1 MKNVL
6 YTCLAIFLLTL
17 TACQDK
23 MMESFKANAP
33 VYMSYEAL
41 RSGVKQTS
49 PTELKNPGKIYFK
62 DNYIYIVED
71 LKGVHIMDISNAT
84 SPKNINFIEVL
95 GCMDIAI
102 SGNTLFADSYVDVVA
117 LDVSNVNNVKEVS
130 RLKDALPY
138 VVPPLAD
145 DKARMANVDKEK
157 GVVIDWEVKQV
168 KEEIE
173 IHRYPVYPET
183 WFSSDRADFLNS
195 SQGYSSSA
203 SSSSGFGIGG
213 SMARFGLYDKYLY
226 AVDKSSLNVINVSD
240 TKNMK
245 KESTTPVGWNVETL
259 FIYNKHLFIGSQT
272 GMYVMSVASPTAPAY
287 VSQYNHWQACDPV
300 YVSNGFAYVT
310 LRGGSACRNTAINR
324 LDILKMSEDYK
335 QLSLQK
341 SYDMTNPH
349 GLSIEGKTLFLC
361 DGSAGLKVFDLTNQ
375 LTTLTN
381 IATFPDIHAKDVIAL
396 ENYLFMIGDDG
407 FYLYNKSNLK
417 DIKLLGKIAVN
428 K

>member
-1 MKNVL
+1 MKNIL
-6 YTCLAIFLLTL
+6 YTCLTIFLLTL

-41 RSGVKQTS
+41 RSGVKQAS

-62 DNYIYIVED
+62 DDYIYIVED
-71 LKGVHIMDISNAT
+71 LKGVHIMDIRNPA
-84 SPKNINFIEVL
+84 SPENINFIEVP
-95 GCMDIAI
+95 GCVDIAI

-168 KEEIE
+168 KQEMETY
-173 IHRYPVYPET
+173 RYPIYPEA
-183 WFSSDRADFLNS
+183 WLRSDMAYLSNS
-195 SQGYSSSA
+195 SKSYSSSG
-203 SSSSGFGIGG
+203 STGFGIGG
-213 SMARFGLYDKYLY
+213 SMARFGFYDKYLY
-226 AVDKSSLNVINVSD
+226 AVDKSSLSVINVSD

-245 KESTTPVGWNVETL
+245 KESTTQVGWNVETL
-259 FIYNKHLFIGSQT
+259 FIYDKHLFIGSQT
-272 GMYVMSVASPTAPAY
+272 GMRVMSVASPTAPAY

-310 LRGGSACRNTAINR
+310 LRGGTTCRNTSINR

-349 GLSIEGKTLFLC
+349 GLSIDDNTLFLC

-375 LTTLTN
+375 LTTLTS

-407 FYLYNKSNLK
+407 FYLYDKTNLK
-417 DIKLLGKIAVN
+417 DIKQVGKIVVN